1 MIILTSVVGLLR
13 LNWFEGCQI
22 QTTLIFI
29 SFIVNILTLINEV
42 RNRLGNQQKSLLKHY
57 LSNFSWAIN
66 GRGTNFAFS
75 RGWLVGIFQ
84 TYQFE
89 GDFNSGI
96 LQNLNKTASAP
107 HTQAHSYWSFHE
119 IIIYE
124 FLLGEMRLS
133 IVLKWFWIWANIW
146 VFLGKWFWFIFHTA
160 Q

>member
-1 MIILTSVVGLLR
+1 MR
-13 LNWFEGCQI
+13 LHWFEGCQI
-22 QTTLIFI
+22 QTALIFI
-29 SFIVNILTLINEV
+29 IVNTRVVILILDLINEV
-42 RNRLGNQQKSLLKHY
+42 RNRLENQQKSWLKYY

-66 GRGTNFAFS
+66 GWGTNFAFW

-89 GDFNSGI
+89 GDFNSGGI

-107 HTQAHSYWSFHE
+107 HPQAHSYWSFHE

-124 FLLGEMRLS
+124 FLLGEMFLS
-133 IVLKWFWIWANIW
+133 IVLKWIWIWANIW